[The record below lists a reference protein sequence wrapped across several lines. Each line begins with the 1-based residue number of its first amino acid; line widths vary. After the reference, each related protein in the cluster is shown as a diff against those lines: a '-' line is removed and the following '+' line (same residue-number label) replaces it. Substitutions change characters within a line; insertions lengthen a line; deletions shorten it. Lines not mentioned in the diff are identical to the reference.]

1 MRSALLLAEPE
12 DATRGFL
19 ERHLREDGFD
29 VLGAAAG
36 REALELAEQVR
47 PDLALLAEV
56 DLCSRLREGE
66 PGRSWDRDVP
76 VIVLAPAPADVL
88 DRVRAF
94 ARGADDVVERP
105 FHYEE
110 LLARI
115 HALLRR
121 AAPRSRG
128 RVEVDGIVV
137 DRHAHRVTVEGRDV
151 ELSSRE
157 FELVA
162 KLASEPRR
170 VFTKDELLRDVW
182 GYRSV
187 GRTRTLDSHASR
199 VRRKLNPEGCDR
211 YIVNVWGVGYR
222 LVE

>member
-1 MRSALLLAEPE
+1 MKSALLLAEPE
-12 DATRGFL
+12 AATRGFL

-36 REALELAEQVR
+36 HEALELAEQVR

-76 VIVLAPAPADVL
+76 VIVLAPGPADVV
-88 DRVRAF
+88 DRVRAL
-94 ARGADDVVERP
+94 AGGCDDYVARP

-115 HALLRR
+115 NALLRR
-121 AAPRSRG
+121 TAPRPRQ
-128 RVEVDGIVV
+128 RLAVDGMVI
-137 DRHAHRVTVEGRDV
+137 DRHTRGVTVDGRDV
-151 ELSSRE
+151 DLSSRE

-182 GYRSV
+182 G
-187 GRTRTLDSHASR
+187 
-199 VRRKLNPEGCDR
+199 
-211 YIVNVWGVGYR
+211 
-222 LVE
+222 